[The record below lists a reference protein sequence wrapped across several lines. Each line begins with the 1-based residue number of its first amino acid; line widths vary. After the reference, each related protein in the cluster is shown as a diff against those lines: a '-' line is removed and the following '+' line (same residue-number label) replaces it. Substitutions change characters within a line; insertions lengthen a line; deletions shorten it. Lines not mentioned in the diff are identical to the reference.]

1 MAVLQ
6 ESWDTGKN
14 KEFSLL
20 WLAAQDSIH
29 QNHVSHF
36 ITTRVSLTDVSQ
48 RTGLMMVW
56 TGQLMYY
63 HGLKILLCGD
73 LIPGE
78 KCWETS
84 SLRETNSGQ
93 WGSQESADAVRQKW
107 ASDQRMS
114 LPPSLSHAPVL
125 LHPHNTIPMTWGE
138 ATKWPPQMLDF
149 PACRNAHTLVSFL
162 HKSSSLGYSV
172 SAAQNKLRHLT
183 QSCNFILTFYFK
195 VIHYDSK
202 GNIVLWY

>member
-84 SLRETNSGQ
+84 SLRETSSGQ

-138 ATKWPPQMLDF
+138 ATKWPPQMLAPWCWTF
-149 PACRNAHTLVSFL
+149 QPAEMPTHQFLFFINHPVLVILFQQ
-162 HKSSSLGYSV
+162 HKT
-172 SAAQNKLRHLT
+172 N
-183 QSCNFILTFYFK
+183 
-195 VIHYDSK
+195 
-202 GNIVLWY
+202 